1 MTNIRDYLKD
11 RNGQAGEEYQK
22 KISAHKRRVRI
33 ITAIIILA
41 LAVIAIGIKIYIDNR
56 SYSEYEVTYTRNM
69 NGAVNNQYFRFGEGM
84 LVYTDDGIS
93 YVKDN
98 ETVWNQAFEMKNPIV
113 DVCSG
118 TMAICDLD
126 TTTVY
131 IYDTEGQKGKID
143 TMYPII
149 DLEVSEQGV
158 IAAITE
164 DTETNRI
171 EVFDREGNS
180 IAAGQTYVTGE
191 GCPIDISLSN
201 DGTKLA
207 ASYIYIDGGSAK
219 SKVVFYNYS
228 EVGKNEVSRIVGGFN
243 HYETTI
249 VSRVEFLDN
258 DTAAAFGDNVFTIYS
273 IKQKPEIT
281 SEAKL
286 ENTIKSIFYD
296 EEYIGIVSN
305 TDYYEKPY
313 NIKVYDIN
321 GKEKMNMD
329 TEFMYTG
336 INLYDDRIIV
346 YNDTEMKLLSIS
358 GKERY
363 SGAVSEGIKQIICT
377 DKPDSYYIINGEYNI
392 MNVKLK

>member
-1 MTNIRDYLKD
+1 MTNIRDYLKY
-11 RNGQAGEEYQK
+11 RNGQTKEEYQK
-22 KISAHKRRVRI
+22 KISQHKRKVRI
-33 ITAIIILA
+33 TIAVIILA
-41 LAVIAIGIKIYIDNR
+41 LAVTAIGIKIYFDNR
-56 SYSEYEVTYTRNM
+56 SYSEYEITYTRAM
-69 NGAVNNQYFRFGEGM
+69 NGAGTGVYFEFGESM

-93 YVKDN
+93 YVKDSK
-98 ETVWNQAFEMKNPIV
+98 TIWNQAFEMKNPLV
-113 DVCSG
+113 DVCNG
-118 TMAICDLD
+118 TMAVCDLN

-143 TMYPII
+143 TMYPVI

-171 EVFDREGNS
+171 EVFDREGNY
-180 IAAGQTYVTGE
+180 IAAGKTYVTGE
-191 GCPIDISLSN
+191 GCPIDIALSN

-258 DTAAAFGDNVFTIYS
+258 DTVAVFGDNMFTIYA
-273 IKQKPEIT
+273 IKQKPELV
-281 SEAKL
+281 SETKL

-296 EEYIGIVSN
+296 EKYIGVVLK
-305 TDYYEKPY
+305 TERYEKPY
-313 NIKVYDIN
+313 NIRVYDLN

-336 INLYDDRIIV
+336 INIRDDRVIL
-346 YNDTEMKLLSIS
+346 YNDTNMKLFSVS

-363 SGAVSEGIKQIICT
+363 SGTVNEGVKQIICT
-377 DKPDSYYIINGEYNI
+377 DKPDRYYIVNSEYNI

>member
-1 MTNIRDYLKD
+1 MTNIRDYLKYKT
-11 RNGQAGEEYQK
+11 GQAEEEYQK
-22 KISAHKRRVRI
+22 KISRHKRKVRI
-33 ITAIIILA
+33 VIAIIILL
-41 LAVIAIGIKIYIDNR
+41 LAVTAIGIKIYLDNR
-56 SYSEYEVTYTRNM
+56 SYSQYEVTYTRNM
-69 NGAVNNQYFRFGEGM
+69 NGAGNNQYFKFGESM

-93 YVKDN
+93 YVKDG
-98 ETVWNQAFEMKNPIV
+98 ETIWNQAFEMKKPIV
-113 DVCSG
+113 DVCNG

-149 DLEVSEQGV
+149 ALEVSEQGV

-207 ASYIYIDGGSAK
+207 VSYIYIDGGTAK
-219 SKVVFYNYS
+219 SRVVFYNYS

-258 DTAAAFGDNVFTIYS
+258 DTVAAFGDNMYTVYN
-273 IKQKPEIT
+273 IKQKPEIA
-281 SEAKL
+281 SETKL
-286 ENTIKSIFYD
+286 ENTIKSIFYN
-296 EEYIGIVSN
+296 EEYIGIVSK
-305 TDYYEKPY
+305 TDHYEKPY
-313 NIKVYDIN
+313 NIKVYDIG
-321 GKEKMNMD
+321 GKERMNID
-329 TEFMYTG
+329 TELMYTG
-336 INLYDDRIIV
+336 ISLQNDRVII
-346 YNDTEMKLLSIS
+346 YNNTEMKLFSVS

-363 SGAVSEGIKQIICT
+363 SGTVHEGIRQIICT
-377 DKPDSYYIINGEYNI
+377 DKPDRYYIINGEYNI